1 MTSEKMKSTSLKTFT
16 HAGGDRKLSTKNG
29 GFTLIELLVVIAI
42 IAILAAMLLPALSK
56 AKIRAQGISC
66 LSNMKQ
72 LQLGAML
79 YENDNNDHLP
89 NNLVLSQGGFFPG
102 TVNAGGVLPSW
113 VGNSMGFNE
122 DGSGDAYPGCS
133 TNINFLGVNG
143 DFVPPAGGFGGGTL
157 IGSIG
162 GYAKAAGVYKCP
174 ADKTIDKYYKT
185 PRCRSVSA
193 NMYVG
198 ADPRNYKGSTYGYD
212 TGYKAFYK
220 FSDFGGGFASS
231 QCFEFLDENPMSI
244 NDGYF
249 EFIASASA
257 PNDRPA
263 VNHGNSSSFSFVDG
277 HCELHK
283 WMDAFLTPN
292 GTGPIDLHWLSD
304 HGTCK
309 AN

>member
-1 MTSEKMKSTSLKTFT
+1 MFRSLPG
-16 HAGGDRKLSTKNG
+16 HSGAGCIDPRLKQ

-42 IAILAAMLLPALSK
+42 ISILAAMLLPALSK

-72 LQLGAML
+72 LQLSSIL
-79 YENDNNDHLP
+79 YGSDNAELLP
-89 NNLVLSQGGFFPG
+89 GNLVLSQGGFFPG
-102 TVNAGGVLPSW
+102 AANPGGVLPSW
-113 VGNSMGFNE
+113 VGNSMGFND
-122 DGSGDAYPGCS
+122 DGSGDAQPGCS

-143 DFVPPAGGFGGGTL
+143 DSVKPTPANGFGGGTL

-162 GYAKAAGVYKCP
+162 GFAKAAGVYKCP
-174 ADKTIDKYYKT
+174 ADKTIDKFYQV
-185 PRCRSVSA
+185 PRCRSASA

-198 ADPRNYKGSTYGYD
+198 AYRANYQIGSFGYD
-212 TGYKAFYK
+212 TQYKAYYK
-220 FSDFGGGFASS
+220 FTDFVGGLSTS
-231 QCFEFLDENPMSI
+231 QCFQFLDENPMSI

-249 EFIASASA
+249 EFIASGAA

-283 WMDAFLTPN
+283 WFDAFLTIN
-292 GTGPIDLHWLSD
+292 GNGPVDLHWLAG

-309 AN
+309 IN

>member
-1 MTSEKMKSTSLKTFT
+1 MKQTYNRP
-16 HAGGDRKLSTKNG
+16 GGRSDRKCSIADR

-42 IAILAAMLLPALSK
+42 IAILAALLLPALAQ

-72 LQLGAML
+72 LQLAAIL
-79 YENDNNDHLP
+79 YGNDNSDLIP
-89 NNLVLSQGGFFPG
+89 GNLVLTDGGFFAG
-102 TVNAGGVLPSW
+102 TVNPVNNPKLPSW
-113 VGNSMGFNE
+113 VGSVMGTGENGHNDDSTE
-122 DGSGDAYPGCS
+122 VGCS

-143 DFVPPAGGFGGGTL
+143 DWVPPTPANGFSGGTL

-174 ADKTIDKYYKT
+174 ADKTVDT
-185 PRCRSVSA
+185 WWQAPRCRSVSA

-198 ADPRNYKGSTYGYD
+198 ADKRQYNNSTYNYD
-212 TGYKAFYK
+212 TTYKAFFK
-220 FSDFGGGFASS
+220 FSDFNGALPSS
-231 QCFEFLDENPMSI
+231 QCFEFLDENPLSI

-249 EFIASASA
+249 EFIASGAS

-283 WMDAFLTPN
+283 WVDAFLTPN
-292 GTGPIDLHWLSD
+292 GNGPNDLHWLSN
-304 HGTCK
+304 HGTVK
-309 AN
+309 KN